1 MNGSAAMSAE
11 RRADA
16 NEGGNDVP
24 VSDPYPAGAKK
35 PLFVDLLRFS
45 PMVQHVKTQLKR
57 VGRSRKTSGFGK
69 ILRSLIDSP
78 FYRCYHPLCK
88 RFQIR
93 MMNVHVRSNYAHP
106 SRITEVSILF
116 AF

>member
-1 MNGSAAMSAE
+1 MNGCISVPAE
-11 RRADA
+11 WRTDADD
-16 NEGGNDVP
+16 GGSDVP
-24 VSDPYPAGAKK
+24 VSDPYPTGAKK
-35 PLFVDLLRFS
+35 PLFVDRLRFS
-45 PMVQHVKTQLKR
+45 PMLQYVKTQLKR
-57 VGRSRKTSGFGK
+57 VGHSRKTSGFGK

-106 SRITEVSILF
+106 SWITEASIPF
-116 AF
+116 VY